1 MLQIVINNL
10 EGVDNKIAKD
20 LLSVFKSEQSKVE
33 EGFYESTIFG
43 SQAEYSSTMSIFNSK
58 MISSVNRKLVET
70 PLVFVR
76 GNCTG
81 VWSSSIGQGVAFG
94 FTLVD
99 YVTKKPLIVCTIT
112 KNADKFDYK
121 SITWDKETSV
131 YIDGIIS
138 SKKCKDTNELL
149 QMVTEKMNLDIDKFL
164 LK

>member
-1 MLQIVINNL
+1 MLQIAINNL
-10 EGVDNKIAKD
+10 EAIDNQIAKD
-20 LLSVFKSEQSKVE
+20 LLSVFKGEQSKVE
-33 EGFYESTIFG
+33 EGFYESTIFT
-43 SQAEYSSTMSIFNSK
+43 SQAGYNSTMAIFNSK

-121 SITWDKETSV
+121 SITWDKETGA
-131 YIDGIIS
+131 YIDGISS
-138 SKKCKDTNELL
+138 SKKCNDTNELL
-149 QMVTEKMNLDIDKFL
+149 KFVSEKINLDIDKFL
-164 LK
+164 TK